1 MSMKHKA
8 FVFDYAA
15 FKRELKG
22 LIEKSLVTGE
32 TAELAAYVEEERS
45 KLTDPSDG
53 RPLSAQWAKS
63 IPADDPQAYGLLAL
77 TKFYDAGG
85 HGDIGL
91 GYEWSEIDDVL
102 EREAQELQPAP
113 LGRPVGQPPHYF
125 DPGKMGS
132 YFQTPA
138 LVKQNLAGLRQLLRR
153 RADLEVLLKPVVEML
168 DKAASQ
174 DKGLY
179 VHF

>member
-8 FVFDYAA
+8 FVFDYAT

-22 LIEKSLVTGE
+22 LIENSLVTGE
-32 TAELAAYVEEERS
+32 AAELAAFVEEQRP
-45 KLTDPSDG
+45 KLSNPSDG
-53 RPLSAQWAKS
+53 SPLPAQWAKS
-63 IPADDPQAYGLLAL
+63 VPSQDPQAYGLLAL
-77 TKFYDAGG
+77 TKYYDTSGRA
-85 HGDIGL
+85 DIGL

-102 EREAQELQPAP
+102 EREAQDLQPAP
-113 LGRPVGQPPHYF
+113 LGRPLGKPPHYF

-138 LVKQNLAGLRQLLRR
+138 LVKQNLTGLRQLLRR
-153 RADLEVLLKPVVEML
+153 RTDLEVMLKPVVEML
-168 DKAASQ
+168 DKAASE